1 MEGPPG
7 HAMDN
12 TLRQYGKAH
21 GRAMGTWLETKEKE
35 MDEHISAE
43 EQALKKNVLSRMKRI
58 EGQVRGIQG
67 MIESGKEC
75 QDILVQVRAVRSA
88 LQSANKLI
96 LKRYLLRCYAE
107 SVENGRDA
115 KESLDKFISVVTGF
129 IEG

>member
-1 MEGPPG
+1 
-7 HAMDN
+7 
-12 TLRQYGKAH
+12 
-21 GRAMGTWLETKEKE
+21 
-35 MDEHISAE
+35 MDEHICAE

-107 SVENGRDA
+107 SVDSGQDA

>member
-1 MEGPPG
+1 
-7 HAMDN
+7 
-12 TLRQYGKAH
+12 
-21 GRAMGTWLETKEKE
+21 
-35 MDEHISAE
+35 MDEHMSVE

-88 LQSANKLI
+88 LQSANKQI
-96 LKRYLLRCYAE
+96 LTRYLLRCYAE
-107 SVENGRDA
+107 SVESGQDP